1 MARLH
6 PDILASLPDRV
17 ERPAYDRDR
26 VGVGIVHLGIGA
38 FHRAHQCVFTDDVLA
53 RGATEWGICGVDLL
67 GPEVRD
73 KLAPQGWLYTAA
85 TQSGEGQRLRVIGAL
100 REILVGPEDPEAL
113 IERMSDPAI
122 RIASVTV
129 TEKGYCHDP
138 ATGELNMTHPGIK
151 ADLATPARP
160 TTVIGTLAAALD
172 RRRKAGV
179 APFTVMSCDNLFQN
193 GRIARAA
200 VTAFAEAIDPALG
213 RWVAENVAFPCTMV
227 DRITPSTTPEDIARV
242 YADLGAEDAWPVVC
256 EPFKQW
262 VIEDNF
268 PEGRPD
274 WGAAGAEIVADVE
287 PFEFMKLRLLNGSHS
302 ALSYLGGL
310 AGHVHISDVMTQPAF
325 ITFMR
330 RLMDEEIT
338 PTLDLPPGVDVA
350 AYKESLIERFTN
362 PAIKHRTA
370 QIAMDGSQKLPQ
382 RILGPVRERL
392 AGGGSIGHLAL
403 VVAAWIRYATGV
415 DEAGAPFEVSDPMA
429 ARFREIAAEAGRDP
443 AALTKG
449 FLSLD
454 GVFGTDLPQTP
465 VFVEAVT
472 GWLGALYA
480 KGAAATVGE
489 HCGS

>member
-6 PDILASLPDRV
+6 PDILATLPDTV

-26 VGVGIVHLGIGA
+26 VTVGIVHLGIGA

-73 KLAPQGWLYTAA
+73 KLAPQEWLYTAA

-100 REILVGPEDPEAL
+100 REILVGPDDPEAL
-113 IERMSDPAI
+113 IARMGDPAI

-138 ATGELNMTHPGIK
+138 ATGELNMAHPGIK
-151 ADLATPARP
+151 ADLVSPARP

-172 RRRKAGV
+172 RRRKAGT

-193 GRIARAA
+193 GRIARAV
-200 VTAFAEAIDPALG
+200 VTAFAESVDPALG

-227 DRITPSTTPEDIARV
+227 DRITPATTPEDIARV
-242 YADLGAEDAWPVVC
+242 NADLGAEDAWPVVC

-274 WGAAGAEIVADVE
+274 WGVAGAEIVADVE

-325 ITFMR
+325 VAFMR

-403 VVAAWIRYATGV
+403 VVAAWIRYATGI
-415 DEAGAPFEVSDPMA
+415 DETGAAFEVSDPMA
-429 ARFREIAAEAGRDP
+429 PRFREIAARAGRDP
-443 AALTKG
+443 AALVKD
-449 FLSLD
+449 FLSLEE
-454 GVFGTDLPQTP
+454 VFGGDLPQTT

-472 GWLGALYA
+472 AWLGELYA
-480 KGAAATVGE
+480 KGAAATVNSHYE
-489 HCGS
+489 P